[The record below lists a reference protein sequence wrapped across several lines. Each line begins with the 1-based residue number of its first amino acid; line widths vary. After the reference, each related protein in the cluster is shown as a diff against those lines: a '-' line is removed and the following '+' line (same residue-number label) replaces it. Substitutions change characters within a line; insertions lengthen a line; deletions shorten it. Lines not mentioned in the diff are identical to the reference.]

1 MEATKTLTEQQIQNN
16 KQRFINLVKSITREG
31 INMDR
36 LLAQLE
42 GSDFFEAPASAI
54 YHNAFRGGLCE
65 HSLNVYDTLVDI
77 CEAIYPA
84 ECDDMGNIVA
94 RGCPYSEDSLKIV
107 ALFHDFDKMNKYERT
122 VQNKKIYSETG
133 SKYDEMGKYDW
144 VSVPGYKRKDAK
156 DTFVLGTHGENS
168 VYMTETFIPLSAEEH
183 AAILAHH
190 SVYDNNK
197 LDTTT
202 IYSRYHLACLLHV
215 ADLTSTMVL
224 ES

>member
-1 MEATKTLTEQQIQNN
+1 MITEERITNN
-16 KQRFINLVKSITREG
+16 KERFLSLVKSITREG
-31 INMDR
+31 VNMER
-36 LLAQLE
+36 LVAQLE
-42 GSDFFEAPASAI
+42 GSDFFDAPASAI
-54 YHNAFRGGLCE
+54 YHNAFRGGLCD
-65 HSLNVYDTLVDI
+65 HSLNVYDTLVDF
-77 CEAIYPA
+77 CSALYPD
-84 ECDDMGNIVA
+84 EYDELGNFVK
-94 RGCPYSEDSLKIV
+94 RTCPYSEDTLKIV

-144 VSVPGYKRKDAK
+144 VSVPGYKRKDVK

-168 VYMTETFIPLSAEEH
+168 VYMTETFIPLSTEEH

-190 SVYDNNK
+190 ACYDNPK
-197 LDTTT
+197 LDTTS

>member
-1 MEATKTLTEQQIQNN
+1 MLTDEMIN
-16 KQRFINLVKSITREG
+16 KNKERFLNLVKSITREG
-31 INMDR
+31 VNMER
-36 LLAQLE
+36 LIAQLE

-54 YHNAFRGGLCE
+54 YHNAFRGGLCA
-65 HSLNVYDTLVDI
+65 HCLNVYDTLVDF
-77 CEAIYPA
+77 CEALYPDVYD
-84 ECDDMGNIVA
+84 ENEQFVSKGY
-94 RGCPYSEDSLKIV
+94 PYSEDTLKIV

-122 VQNKKIYSETG
+122 VQNKKVYSETG
-133 SKYDEMGKYDW
+133 TKYDEMGKYDW

-168 VYMTETFIPLSAEEH
+168 VFMTETFIPLSTEEH
-183 AAILAHH
+183 AAILSHG
-190 SVYDNNK
+190 SVYENPK

-215 ADLTSTMVL
+215 ADLTSTMVI